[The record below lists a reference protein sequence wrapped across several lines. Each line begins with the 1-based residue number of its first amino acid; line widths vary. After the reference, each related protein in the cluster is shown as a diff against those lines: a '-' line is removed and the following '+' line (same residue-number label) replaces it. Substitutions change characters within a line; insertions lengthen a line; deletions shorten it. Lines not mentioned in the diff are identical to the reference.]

1 MQQNNVVRRRPAV
14 WAVPVSRYRDVAQ
27 AVGLNLFALALAI
40 VFLLPLL
47 WMVAT
52 SLKPTAEVM
61 SQAWLGSHLAWSNY
75 RVAVTAQ
82 PYLLWLRNTVLIAVA
97 NVAGAVLSSL
107 LVAYGITKVRWFG
120 SRLVFGSVLGTMM
133 IPYQV
138 VMIPLFIVFR
148 NLGWINTYYPLIVPS
163 WFGVPLYIFLARQ
176 FLLTI
181 PKEFS
186 EAAVVDGASHLWIFL
201 RVMMPLAKPVIV
213 SIAIFQFLASWSDFL
228 GPLIY
233 LNSSDLYTLSLG
245 VAQFVGQYYT
255 QWNVFM
261 AATFLMVVPVL
272 VVFFALQR
280 YFVQGIVLSGLKG

>member
-1 MQQNNVVRRRPAV
+1 MQQNNAVRRGPAV
-14 WAVPVSRYRDVAQ
+14 WPIPARRYRE
-27 AVGLNLFALALAI
+27 AVETAGLNLFALALAI

-52 SLKPTAEVM
+52 SLKPTADVM
-61 SQAWLGSHLAWSNY
+61 SQSWLGSHLAWSNY
-75 RVAVTAQ
+75 RVAVSAQ
-82 PYLLWLRNTVLIAVA
+82 PYLLWMRNTVLIAVA

-148 NLGWINTYYPLIVPS
+148 NLGWINTYYPLTVPS

-201 RVMMPLAKPVIV
+201 RVMMPLSKPVIV

-261 AATFLMVVPVL
+261 AAAFLMVVPVL

>member
-1 MQQNNVVRRRPAV
+1 MRTSAALRG
-14 WAVPVSRYRDVAQ
+14 RYRRMS
-27 AVGLNLFALALAI
+27 GTIILNLMALALAV

-47 WMVAT
+47 WMIAT
-52 SLKPTAEVM
+52 SLKPTSEVM
-61 SQAWLGSHLAWSNY
+61 SDTWLGSHLEWSNY
-75 RVAVTAQ
+75 YVALTAQ
-82 PYLLWLRNTVLIAVA
+82 PYLLWLRNTIIVTVA
-97 NVAGAVLSSL
+97 SVAGAIVSSL
-107 LVAYGITKVRWFG
+107 LVAYGITKIRWFG
-120 SRLVFGSVLGTMM
+120 SRLVFSSVLGTMM
-133 IPYQV
+133 LPYQV

-148 NLGWINTYYPLIVPS
+148 TLGWINTFYPLIVPA
-163 WFGVPLYIFLARQ
+163 WFGVPLFIFLSRQ
-176 FLLTI
+176 FFLTI

-201 RVMMPLAKPVIV
+201 RVMLPLAKPVVI

-245 VAQFVGQYYT
+245 VAQFVGQYST
-255 QWNVFM
+255 AWNVFM
-261 AATFLMVVPVL
+261 AAALLMIVPVI

>member
-1 MQQNNVVRRRPAV
+1 MQQSSVAHPTIRARPLVR
-14 WAVPVSRYRDVAQ
+14 SRYRRLGGTLV
-27 AVGLNLFALALAI
+27 LNLLALALAV

-47 WMVAT
+47 WMIAT
-52 SLKPTAEVM
+52 SLKPTSEVM
-61 SQAWLGSHLAWSNY
+61 SSAWLGSHLAWSNY
-75 RVAVTAQ
+75 HVALTAQ
-82 PYLLWLRNTVLIAVA
+82 PYLLWLRNTVLITVTS
-97 NVAGAVLSSL
+97 VVGAVFSSL
-107 LVAYGITKVRWFG
+107 LVAYGITKIRWFG
-120 SRLVFGSVLGTMM
+120 SRFVFGSVLGTMM
-133 IPYQV
+133 LPYQV

-148 NLGWINTYYPLIVPS
+148 TLGWINTFYPLIVPA
-163 WFGVPLYIFLARQ
+163 WFGVPLYIFLGRQ
-176 FLLTI
+176 FFLTI

-201 RVMMPLAKPVIV
+201 RVMLPLARPVVI

-245 VAQFVGQYYT
+245 VAQFVGQYT
-255 QWNVFM
+255 TAWNVFM
-261 AATFLMVVPVL
+261 AAALLMIVPVV

>member
-1 MQQNNVVRRRPAV
+1 MQPSSVARPTMRTSA
-14 WAVPVSRYRDVAQ
+14 ALRGRYRRMS
-27 AVGLNLFALALAI
+27 GTIILNLMALALAV

-47 WMVAT
+47 WMIAT
-52 SLKPTAEVM
+52 SLKPTSEVM
-61 SQAWLGSHLAWSNY
+61 SDTWLGSHLEWSNY
-75 RVAVTAQ
+75 YVALTAQ
-82 PYLLWLRNTVLIAVA
+82 PYLLWLRNTIIVTVA
-97 NVAGAVLSSL
+97 SVAGAIVSSL
-107 LVAYGITKVRWFG
+107 LVAYGITKIRWFG
-120 SRLVFGSVLGTMM
+120 SRLVFSSVLGTMM
-133 IPYQV
+133 LPYQV

-148 NLGWINTYYPLIVPS
+148 TLGWINTFYPLIVPA
-163 WFGVPLYIFLARQ
+163 WFGVPLFIFLSRQ
-176 FLLTI
+176 FFLTI

-201 RVMMPLAKPVIV
+201 RVMLPLAKPVVI

-245 VAQFVGQYYT
+245 VAQFVGQYST
-255 QWNVFM
+255 AWNVFM
-261 AATFLMVVPVL
+261 AAALLMIVPVI

>member
-1 MQQNNVVRRRPAV
+1 MRTSAALRG
-14 WAVPVSRYRDVAQ
+14 RYRRMS
-27 AVGLNLFALALAI
+27 GTIILNLMALALAV

-47 WMVAT
+47 WMIAT
-52 SLKPTAEVM
+52 SLKPTSDVM
-61 SQAWLGSHLAWSNY
+61 SNAWLGSHLEWSNY
-75 RVAVTAQ
+75 YVALTAQ
-82 PYLLWLRNTVLIAVA
+82 PYLLWLRNTIIVTVA
-97 NVAGAVLSSL
+97 SVAGAIVSSL
-107 LVAYGITKVRWFG
+107 LVAYGITKIRWFG

-133 IPYQV
+133 LPYQV

-148 NLGWINTYYPLIVPS
+148 TLGWINTFYPLIVPA
-163 WFGVPLYIFLARQ
+163 WFGVPLFIFLSRQ
-176 FLLTI
+176 FFLTI

-201 RVMMPLAKPVIV
+201 RVMLPLAKPVVI

-245 VAQFVGQYYT
+245 VAQFVGQYST
-255 QWNVFM
+255 AWNVFM
-261 AATFLMVVPVL
+261 AAALLMIVPVI